1 MRKYKVT
8 VKYECEVDYDVMAE
22 SKQKAEEN
30 ILRQGKKLW
39 EPMALNILRQNISD
53 ATYTDYRTFNRQVIK
68 QKDKTPAEF

>member
-30 ILRQGKKLW
+30 ILRQ
-39 EPMALNILRQNISD
+39 NISD

-68 QKDKTPAEF
+68 QKDRTPAEF